1 MDGVV
6 RVTNN
11 TAGAKNASAL
21 NRSRAQRSTTLN
33 RRFVKKPTVNHPQ
46 IRAAAGAA
54 SRTLKNQKTT
64 RRVMIS
70 RTNNVQLK
78 PIAKRANDGRSVQ
91 QRVEDRTTAHMVSLK
106 DLAKIEA
113 VVDDDPIEPAKDT
126 KVAKIAKA
134 RFAARKAAAP
144 KQLSAQ
150 ELKDRAIQQA
160 LRRVATMEDEEGDDL
175 RVLRKTKRF
184 WEKKKVA
191 VAAVAAVLSLVVL
204 GYLVSVNLPDISV
217 RVAAIHSGIDKSY
230 PSYVPANYRLDGL
243 AKEEKGRITLAFK
256 NDQGQRFSLVEEK
269 SSWDSAAVLTNFVTE
284 KWGDDY
290 SVAKDQGLTIYISG
304 SSAAWVNGGV
314 FYLIIDESDAL
325 NSSDLHD
332 IAVSL

>member
-33 RRFVKKPTVNHPQ
+33 RRFVKKPNVNHPQ

-64 RRVMIS
+64 RRTLVS
-70 RTNNVQLK
+70 KTNSVQLK
-78 PIAKRANDGRSVQ
+78 PIARKQNDGKSIQ
-91 QRVEDRTTAHMVSLK
+91 QRVEDRTTARMVSLK
-106 DLAKIEA
+106 DLANIK
-113 VVDDDPIEPAKDT
+113 VVDNDPIEPAQDT
-126 KVAKIAKA
+126 KVAKVAKA
-134 RFAARKAAAP
+134 RLAARKANAP

-160 LRRVATMEDEEGDDL
+160 LRRVSTMEDESGDDL

-191 VAAVAAVLSLVVL
+191 VAAIVAVLSLVIL

-243 AKEEKGRITLAFK
+243 AKEEQGRITLAFK

-314 FYLIIDESDAL
+314 LYLIIDESDAL

>member
-21 NRSRAQRSTTLN
+21 NRSRVQRSTTLN

-64 RRVMIS
+64 KRVLVS
-70 RTNNVQLK
+70 KTNKVQLK
-78 PIAKRANDGRSVQ
+78 PLAKKANDEKSVQ
-91 QRVEDRTTAHMVSLK
+91 QRFESRTTAHMVSLK
-106 DLAKIEA
+106 ELAKVEA
-113 VVDDDPIEPAKDT
+113 VIDDEPIAPAEDT
-126 KVAKIAKA
+126 KVAKVAKA
-134 RFAARKAAAP
+134 RLAARKSLTP
-144 KQLSAQ
+144 NQLTAQ

-160 LRRVATMEDEEGDDL
+160 LRRVATMEDVSDVRTL
-175 RVLRKTKRF
+175 KKTKRF
-184 WEKKKVA
+184 WQKKKVA
-191 VAAVAAVLSLVVL
+191 VAATVAVLSLAVL

-243 AKEEKGRITLAFK
+243 AKEEQGRITMAFK

-269 SSWDSAAVLTNFVTE
+269 SSWDSAAVLSNYVSE
-284 KWGDDY
+284 KWGEDY

>member
-21 NRSRAQRSTTLN
+21 NRSRVQRSTTLN

-54 SRTLKNQKTT
+54 SRTLKSQKTT
-64 RRVMIS
+64 RRVLVS
-70 RTNNVQLK
+70 KTNKVQLK
-78 PIAKRANDGRSVQ
+78 PLVKPANDEKSVQ
-91 QRVEDRTTAHMVSLK
+91 KRVENRTTAHMVSLK
-106 DLAKIEA
+106 DLAQIKA
-113 VVDDDPIEPAKDT
+113 VDDDPIEPAVDT
-126 KVAKIAKA
+126 KVARIAKA
-134 RFAARKAAAP
+134 RLAARKAPEP

-150 ELKDRAIQQA
+150 ELKERAIQQA
-160 LRRVATMEDEEGDDL
+160 LRRVSTMEDVSDVRML
-175 RVLRKTKRF
+175 KKSKKF
-184 WEKKKVA
+184 WQKKKVA
-191 VAAVAAVLSLVVL
+191 VAAVVAVLSLVVL

-217 RVAAIHSGIDKSY
+217 RVAAIHSGIEKSY

-243 AKEEKGRITLAFK
+243 AKEEQGRITMAFK

-269 SSWDSAAVLTNFVTE
+269 SSWDSAAVLSNYVSE

-314 FYLIIDESDAL
+314 FYLIVDESDAL

>member
-6 RVTNN
+6 RVTSN

-21 NRSRAQRSTTLN
+21 NRSRVQRSTTLN

-64 RRVMIS
+64 RRVMA
-70 RTNNVQLK
+70 TKTGKVQLR
-78 PIAKRANDGRSVQ
+78 PLAKQPMDEKSVQ
-91 QRVEDRTTAHMVSLK
+91 QRVANRTTARMVSMK
-106 DLAKIEA
+106 DLAKVKVE
-113 VVDDDPIEPAKDT
+113 DIEPIAPVQET
-126 KVAKIAKA
+126 RVSKVAKA
-134 RFAARKAAAP
+134 RLAARKAPAP

-160 LRRVATMEDEEGDDL
+160 LKRVSHMEDVSDVRTL
-175 RVLRKTKRF
+175 KKTKHF
-184 WEKKKVA
+184 WQKKKVA
-191 VAAVAAVLSLVVL
+191 VAAVVAVLSLVVL

-217 RVAAIHSGIDKSY
+217 RVAAIHSGIEKSY

-243 AKEEKGRITLAFK
+243 AKEEQGRITLAFK

-269 SSWDSAAVLTNFVTE
+269 SSWDSAAVLSNYVTE
-284 KWGDDY
+284 KWGADY

-314 FYLIIDESDAL
+314 FYLIVDESDAL

>member
-54 SRTLKNQKTT
+54 SRTLKNQKTKQQT
-64 RRVMIS
+64 LVS
-70 RTNNVQLK
+70 KTNKVQLK
-78 PIAKRANDGRSVQ
+78 PLAKQANDEKSVQ
-91 QRVEDRTTAHMVSLK
+91 QRVESRTSAHMVSLK
-106 DLAKIEA
+106 DLAQVK
-113 VVDDDPIEPAKDT
+113 VVDNDPIEPAQDT
-126 KVAKIAKA
+126 KVAKVAKA
-134 RFAARKAAAP
+134 RLAARRAP
-144 KQLSAQ
+144 APQQLSAQ
-150 ELKDRAIQQA
+150 ELKERAIQQA
-160 LRRVATMEDEEGDDL
+160 LRRVSTMEDVSDVRTL
-175 RVLRKTKRF
+175 KKTKHV
-184 WEKKKVA
+184 WQKKKVA
-191 VAAVAAVLSLVVL
+191 VAAVVAVLSLVVL

-217 RVAAIHSGIDKSY
+217 RVAAIHSGIEKSY

-243 AKEEKGRITLAFK
+243 AKEEQGRITMAFK

-269 SSWDSAAVLTNFVTE
+269 SSWDSAAVLTNYVYE

-332 IAVSL
+332 IAISL